1 MVLGTVVVILHS
13 ALVIEKVLL
22 VTLSESE
29 KYNYMKTKD
38 IRFVIFYAL
47 WRVSLLVLSKL
58 VF

>member
-47 WRVSLLVLSKL
+47 KRVLLLVLSKL